1 MSWRVRDTRSNCVEE
16 IGSSATH
23 ASKRTLIHA
32 PWGMAERHLS
42 TPEHL
47 LSSVSQVK
55 WPGKHSTVRP
65 PNCTTPRAL
74 GEAAH
79 THTHTHFPQTPHYSS
94 TVRLSRC
101 WHGVL
106 FPESFVNCF
115 APILP
120 SALFK
125 NKVSKLDVFST
136 VDLELW
142 IYCLLKH
149 RTVLKMKVPRKCL
162 RRLHRRTI
170 LGQKNLSVN
179 IM

>member
-1 MSWRVRDTRSNCVEE
+1 MSWRVRDARPNCVEE

-32 PWGMAERHLS
+32 PWGTAARHLR

-79 THTHTHFPQTPHYSS
+79 THTF
-94 TVRLSRC
+94 
-101 WHGVL
+101 
-106 FPESFVNCF
+106 
-115 APILP
+115 
-120 SALFK
+120 
-125 NKVSKLDVFST
+125 
-136 VDLELW
+136 
-142 IYCLLKH
+142 LKP
-149 RTVLKMKVPRKCL
+149 LIIPA
-162 RRLHRRTI
+162 
-170 LGQKNLSVN
+170 LSV
-179 IM
+179 IAGADMVCYSQSPL